1 MTTLARAT
9 LNNQILDRMARELA
23 EDIVKHR
30 LTERDAH
37 MIAANLAGEAIA
49 YAAKLEAEDAAG

>member
-1 MTTLARAT
+1 MTPLTRAT
-9 LNNQILDRMARELA
+9 LANQILDRMARDLA

-30 LTERDAH
+30 LTERDAQ

-49 YAAKLEAEDAAG
+49 YAARLEAEDAAI